1 MAAGGLAGLC
11 QIVITTPMELLKI
24 QMQDAGR
31 TAGMQSFVV
40 AYGGVEYLNKV
51 RQVYYCKCRQCTVE
65 YPSWDIFDIF
75 PGLKNM

>member
-31 TAGMQSFVV
+31 IAAQVKQILSKYFEYFV
-40 AYGGVEYLNKV
+40 
-51 RQVYYCKCRQCTVE
+51 
-65 YPSWDIFDIF
+65 
-75 PGLKNM
+75 KNFKISGKRIW